1 MTPELLQPVPAL
13 HDRKPAPT
21 VIRRV
26 KVTYV
31 VGSLRDGGTER
42 QVLELIRHLD
52 RSRFE
57 PSLVTMEDVNL
68 DRANG
73 LVEARYTMGIR
84 EAGNSNWFG
93 RSLAIAGAVR
103 RTSGFLR
110 QLQTEIAHA
119 FLPGPS
125 VVGTAAAR
133 LARVPLIIGS
143 RRSLASQ
150 YRAASR
156 GAGWADTAAFHLAH
170 FNLGNSLAVS
180 REMVDVGGCPARK
193 CGMIYNGVDVQ
204 RFRPNLSSVLRQ
216 QLGWSQEEVVFGMV
230 ANFRRCKGHREFVQA
245 AALIAQRHPRA
256 RFIMAGGDS
265 GEKAATMQQ
274 VDNLQLSDRVRVL
287 DSNPSPEKIFAALD
301 IYVCASHAEGFSNVL
316 LEAMA
321 CGKPVI
327 ATDVG
332 GNREAIRHG
341 ESGFLVPA
349 ADPRKVA
356 EVAEQL
362 LLDEALGSTVGMN
375 GRMRVERKFSL
386 QAMVRAHEDLYEDL
400 LQKRRHAE
408 S

>member
-1 MTPELLQPVPAL
+1 MTPELLQPSAAIQ
-13 HDRKPAPT
+13 DRMQAPSLT
-21 VIRRV
+21 RRV

-42 QVLELIRHLD
+42 QLLELIRHLD

-57 PSLVTMEDVNL
+57 PSLVTMEDANL

-73 LVEARYTMGIR
+73 LVEAPYTMGIA
-84 EAGNSNWFG
+84 EAGNAHWFG
-93 RSLAIAGAVR
+93 RSLSIAGAVR

-110 QLQTEIAHA
+110 ELQTEIVHA

-125 VVGTAAAR
+125 IVGMAAGR

-150 YRAASR
+150 YRGASR
-156 GAGWADTAAFHLAH
+156 VAGWADTAAFHLSH

-180 REMVDVGGCPARK
+180 REMVEVGGCPARK

-216 QLGWSQEEVVFGMV
+216 QFGWSQEEVVFGMV
-230 ANFRRCKGHREFVQA
+230 ANFRACKGHREFVQA

-256 RFIMAGGDS
+256 RFIMAGADS
-265 GEKAATMQQ
+265 GERAAIVRQ
-274 VDNLQLSDRVRVL
+274 VENLHLSGRMRVL
-287 DSNPSPEKIFAALD
+287 DSDPAPEKIFTALD
-301 IYVCASHAEGFSNVL
+301 ICVCTSHAEGFSNVL

-332 GNREAIRHG
+332 GNSEAIRHG

-349 ADPRKVA
+349 AIPARWPRSPNSSCSMKLCA
-356 EVAEQL
+356 
-362 LLDEALGSTVGMN
+362 
-375 GRMRVERKFSL
+375 GRLE
-386 QAMVRAHEDLYEDL
+386 
-400 LQKRRHAE
+400 
-408 S
+408 